1 MCALRFATAMF
12 YQIASFLLDVAA
24 GLLCSACLL
33 RLYMQ
38 WQRVPFG
45 NPIGQVVF
53 ALTDWL
59 ILPLR
64 KVIPPLGRI
73 DGTSLLAAGLV
84 ELSQYFLLWLL
95 LGAGSGL
102 LWLPALALFGVVRV
116 ALTGITGLIIVY
128 TILSWVQ
135 TRSAISDVL
144 AKLAEPLL
152 RPMRRVIPLV
162 GGVDFAPLV
171 LLVLLQVA
179 VMVLGYVQGMV
190 LR

>member
-1 MCALRFATAMF
+1 MF